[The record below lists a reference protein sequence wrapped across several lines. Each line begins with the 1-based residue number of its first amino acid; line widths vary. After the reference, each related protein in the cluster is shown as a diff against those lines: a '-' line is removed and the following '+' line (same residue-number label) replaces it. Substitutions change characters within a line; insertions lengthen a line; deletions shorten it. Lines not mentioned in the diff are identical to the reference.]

1 MSYPSQAPWTGIGSL
16 QSDVSEI
23 RSQLHGKADKYE
35 LHSIVSKLDSVERE
49 CREIRSALDGF
60 RDRIERMETLLLA
73 RDGGE

>member
-35 LHSIVSKLDSVERE
+35 LHSVIGKLDSLERE
-49 CREIRSALDGF
+49 CREIRSAVDGL
-60 RDRIERMETLLLA
+60 RDRIERLEATA
-73 RDGGE
+73 RTEGGE